1 MHIIRIMVTVY
12 RGERMIENSHAEIL
26 PVLNYMGAQITG
38 IFYDNLEKQA

>member
-12 RGERMIENSHAEIL
+12 RGERMIENSHVEIL
-26 PVLNYMGAQITG
+26 TVLNYMGAQITR